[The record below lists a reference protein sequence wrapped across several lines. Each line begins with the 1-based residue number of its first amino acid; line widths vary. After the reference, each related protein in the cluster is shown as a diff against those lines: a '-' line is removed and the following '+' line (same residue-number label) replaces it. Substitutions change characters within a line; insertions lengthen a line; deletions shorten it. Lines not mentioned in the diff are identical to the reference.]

1 MHIISV
7 QPFSNTFLKA
17 MNKIELKFNEELLET
32 LKSRIKLVGTGSVRV
47 KGDIIIFTYNSNA
60 ILTSLIK
67 RKDIAVTENNIQAM
81 AKCLMF

>member
-1 MHIISV
+1 
-7 QPFSNTFLKA
+7 

-32 LKSRIKLVGTGSVRV
+32 LKSRIKYVGTGSVRV

-60 ILTSLIK
+60 ILASLIK